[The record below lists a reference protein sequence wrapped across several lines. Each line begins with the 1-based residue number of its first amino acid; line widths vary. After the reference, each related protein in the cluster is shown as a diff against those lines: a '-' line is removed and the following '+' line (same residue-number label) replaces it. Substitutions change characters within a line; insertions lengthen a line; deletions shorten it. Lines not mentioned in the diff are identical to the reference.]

1 MWFLGRARGP
11 ADDAWIGASAVPS
24 NGPWAIARKPR
35 SFVAPGAVRLKN
47 MRFYNQVTDATE
59 IPSRPMPTEGERCAE
74 AKKLQQIDAAFRA
87 GDLDALRA
95 AVGDPAVVPNGRM
108 PDTVGSCLVY
118 AIYHSP
124 LAFIRKLLEI
134 GAEPNAPVDDGFP
147 PLIAAL
153 TCTRNSPGG
162 GRRDDVDDIIRLL
175 LSYGADPNQRGINDF
190 TPLHMAVSE
199 RNAFAIQLL
208 LDAGAD
214 PDMKTRIDECE
225 SVIEMAEAG
234 GLHEIAAMLAR
245 KGQPLRQRLRSGL
258 TLLAD
263 FPGSGEPV
271 RRQHHY
277 RIRLQLWL
285 NKGEAVRW
293 QLAWGPVGAS
303 RLDDDGATL
312 VTDVRVDRRSLIAG
326 LFYGVDGMRVGG
338 TRRLEIAPHLAYGD
352 RGVPGVIPEAALLTA
367 EITILAEA
375 NQESHPAPGGP

>member
-1 MWFLGRARGP
+1 
-11 ADDAWIGASAVPS
+11 
-24 NGPWAIARKPR
+24 
-35 SFVAPGAVRLKN
+35 
-47 MRFYNQVTDATE
+47 
-59 IPSRPMPTEGERCAE
+59 MPTEEERCAE
-74 AKKLQQIDAAFRA
+74 AKKLQRIDAAFCA

-108 PDTVGSCLVY
+108 PDTIGSCLVY

-134 GAEPNAPVDDGFP
+134 GADPSAPADDGFP
-147 PLIAAL
+147 PLIATL
-153 TCTRNSPGG
+153 TCARNVPGA
-162 GRRDDVDDIIRLL
+162 RRRNDVDDIVRLL
-175 LSYGADPNQRGINDF
+175 LSFGADPNQRGINDF

-214 PDMKTRIDECE
+214 PDMPTRIDECE
-225 SVIEMAEAG
+225 SPVEMAQAA

-271 RRQHHY
+271 RRQHNY
-277 RIRLQLWL
+277 RIRLRLWL

-312 VTDVRVDRRSLIAG
+312 LTEVRIDRRALIAG

-338 TRRLEIAPHLAYGD
+338 IRRLEIAPHLAYGD
-352 RGVPGVIPEAALLTA
+352 RGVPGVIPPAALLNA
-367 EITILAEA
+367 EIAILSR
-375 NQESHPAPGGP
+375 SHDP